1 MTSENAWKVAALALA
16 AAVMGGSGA
25 EAAMFQ
31 QCLTPQ
37 GQVNPQQTQT
47 FMQLMRANDMQGA
60 QAISGVWYTEIPA
73 PQLNMVSYQYQ
84 SFQPTGNWEYR
95 DKTCTAGT
103 NFCSE
108 NQGHGQFA
116 AVRQNDG
123 SLYVMVNFS
132 DMQRNST
139 CIGYFARVQGSTF
152 QTSEGQQFQR
162 VQ

>member
-1 MTSENAWKVAALALA
+1 MRMARKFAAFALAT
-16 AAVMGGSGA
+16 AVIGGEA

-47 FMQLMRANDMQGA
+47 FTQLMQANDTQGA
-60 QAISGVWYTEIPA
+60 QMMSGVWYTEIPA
-73 PQLNMVSYQYQ
+73 PQLNMISYQYQ
-84 SFQPTGNWEYR
+84 SFYPTGNWEYR
-95 DKTCTAGT
+95 DKTCTSGT
-103 NFCSE
+103 SFCSE

-123 SLYVMVNFS
+123 SLYVMINFS

-139 CIGYFARVQGSTF
+139 CIGFFARIQGNGF
-152 QTSEGQQFQR
+152 QTSEGAQFQR

>member
-1 MTSENAWKVAALALA
+1 MKTAWK
-16 AAVMGGSGA
+16 AAVLATGAMMMAGEA

-47 FMQLMRANDMQGA
+47 FMQLMQANDMQGA
-60 QAISGVWYTEIPA
+60 QMISGVWYTEIPA

-132 DMQRNST
+132 DLQRNST
-139 CIGYFARVQGSTF
+139 CIGYFARVQGGAF